1 MNKVLGNCRDTM
13 KHLIFLSLESWK
25 RREWDWKFSKVCE
38 ETMGKLFKNLSKI
51 SAGEKRHFI
60 CRGKTIDMKADFT

>member
-1 MNKVLGNCRDTM
+1 
-13 KHLIFLSLESWK
+13 
-25 RREWDWKFSKVCE
+25 
-38 ETMGKLFKNLSKI
+38 MGKLFKNLSKI